1 MHLQSV
7 AIHGFGSLR
16 DRVLGQLSRGVTILH
31 SASAEERRDFVEFV
45 RNMFSRRGADV
56 HAGLWHGGSAAVD
69 SAGEIELQSGVTL
82 SLADGS
88 GAELLPGWVDE
99 AVFREICTPGLT
111 ESGRFERLL
120 SLCRESDQYLT
131 LASERRQAE
140 QGLDRVRSE
149 RDGNGLSGGLVHRIS
164 ELRRQQGE
172 LQGRIAA
179 LRRPSE
185 SLAVRIRELEQHR
198 AETVQ
203 QLSLAEAEESR
214 LRDRVAQLEA
224 ALRFRA
230 GRNSGATAAE
240 TAESLG
246 QWKAI
251 TALMARELSV
261 CRRQESGQ
269 LAGEALQL
277 LQSDAWAAG
286 ERIFSQRA
294 AAMQVCLQ
302 QAAAVV
308 DLLQAELG
316 TLTESAAEQRLTD
329 DSLRSLA
336 DTELQAGLAAVQ
348 AERDAAAKEVER
360 LVAVAATTGSSLER
374 LRSELQPALTLET
387 LDQLRASIAELEAET
402 AQLEEQRKRLN
413 QAEETLKELLARFS
427 DRPVSSL
434 LETAGAALRTV
445 TGGEVRGLQWD
456 ADGGLLVAMT
466 GQSLPVSLATLD
478 AAVQDLTGLVLRLS
492 LLQLRAQSGSSVP
505 VILDGVYLH
514 ADDAWSAGTATMLE
528 SFAAGG
534 QQILVLT
541 ESCDL
546 SDRQGRWLDVRA
558 FPQAAVVMADQ
569 SVADQSVVEQPVTE
583 SLLTVAQSA
592 APASEERPEAQSD
605 AAEQQPV
612 AVVSVPEVVPVAEK
626 NAAVSSPPPLQL
638 HVGEEAEAVAEDPH
652 ASNWLFYLEADH
664 GVDDLAG
671 ISLGELEALRTAGV
685 LTVRELL
692 LQTIPQLEEKIRL
705 KGFVVPVERLQ
716 ALWGQAELA
725 SRVPLLRRGDAALL
739 FAAGIHSAEEL
750 SRLRPET
757 VYERVTRFQRSDAG
771 ARYRRAGR
779 LIDRQQALNWARFGQ
794 FLRSLDDVYSTRS
807 RFGAKTASKPTVRA
821 VARGSAGSRV
831 RSTAAA
837 ESSRGAGTAESAAE
851 EIPAVA
857 VTKKRRRRVAA
868 DSGVASRRAKRTA
881 RREQLTGE
889 HRVDQAEAD
898 GGQLI
903 AERVGGM
910 RFFLSRT
917 SSVAAAPSIGP
928 RTAELLQAA
937 GLRTVEEFLSMTPE
951 RVAEKLHS
959 PRITAT
965 IVRRW
970 QSQARL
976 MCQIPELRSVD
987 AQILVAC
994 GIVTPEALSE
1004 RGPEQVLLSV
1014 QPLAESAE
1022 GQKLL
1027 KSAGQPDLATVTAW
1041 IQWAANARPF
1051 RAA

>member
-1 MHLQSV
+1 M
-7 AIHGFGSLR
+7 
-16 DRVLGQLSRGVTILH
+16 
-31 SASAEERRDFVEFV
+31 
-45 RNMFSRRGADV
+45 
-56 HAGLWHGGSAAVD
+56 
-69 SAGEIELQSGVTL
+69 
-82 SLADGS
+82 
-88 GAELLPGWVDE
+88 
-99 AVFREICTPGLT
+99 
-111 ESGRFERLL
+111 
-120 SLCRESDQYLT
+120 T

-261 CRRQESGQ
+261 CRRHESGQ

-308 DLLQAELG
+308 ELLQAELG

-492 LLQLRAQSGSSVP
+492 
-505 VILDGVYLH
+505 
-514 ADDAWSAGTATMLE
+514 
-528 SFAAGG
+528 
-534 QQILVLT
+534 
-541 ESCDL
+541 
-546 SDRQGRWLDVRA
+546 
-558 FPQAAVVMADQ
+558 
-569 SVADQSVVEQPVTE
+569 
-583 SLLTVAQSA
+583 
-592 APASEERPEAQSD
+592 
-605 AAEQQPV
+605 
-612 AVVSVPEVVPVAEK
+612 
-626 NAAVSSPPPLQL
+626 
-638 HVGEEAEAVAEDPH
+638 
-652 ASNWLFYLEADH
+652 
-664 GVDDLAG
+664 
-671 ISLGELEALRTAGV
+671 
-685 LTVRELL
+685 
-692 LQTIPQLEEKIRL
+692 
-705 KGFVVPVERLQ
+705 
-716 ALWGQAELA
+716 
-725 SRVPLLRRGDAALL
+725 
-739 FAAGIHSAEEL
+739 
-750 SRLRPET
+750 
-757 VYERVTRFQRSDAG
+757 
-771 ARYRRAGR
+771 
-779 LIDRQQALNWARFGQ
+779 
-794 FLRSLDDVYSTRS
+794 
-807 RFGAKTASKPTVRA
+807 
-821 VARGSAGSRV
+821 
-831 RSTAAA
+831 
-837 ESSRGAGTAESAAE
+837 
-851 EIPAVA
+851 
-857 VTKKRRRRVAA
+857 
-868 DSGVASRRAKRTA
+868 
-881 RREQLTGE
+881 
-889 HRVDQAEAD
+889 
-898 GGQLI
+898 
-903 AERVGGM
+903 
-910 RFFLSRT
+910 
-917 SSVAAAPSIGP
+917 
-928 RTAELLQAA
+928 
-937 GLRTVEEFLSMTPE
+937 
-951 RVAEKLHS
+951 
-959 PRITAT
+959 
-965 IVRRW
+965 
-970 QSQARL
+970 
-976 MCQIPELRSVD
+976 
-987 AQILVAC
+987 
-994 GIVTPEALSE
+994 
-1004 RGPEQVLLSV
+1004 
-1014 QPLAESAE
+1014 
-1022 GQKLL
+1022 
-1027 KSAGQPDLATVTAW
+1027 
-1041 IQWAANARPF
+1041 
-1051 RAA
+1051 

>member
-45 RNMFSRRGADV
+45 RNIFSRRGADV
-56 HAGLWHGGSAAVD
+56 NAELWHGGSAAVD

-82 SLADGS
+82 SQADGS
-88 GAELLPGWVDE
+88 GAELLPSWVDE
-99 AVFREICTPGLT
+99 TVFRELCTPGLT
-111 ESGRFERLL
+111 EAGHFERLL
-120 SLCRESDQYLT
+120 SMCRESDQYLT

-140 QGLDRVRSE
+140 QGLERIRSE

-198 AETVQ
+198 AETEQ
-203 QLSLAEAEESR
+203 QLSLAETEESR

-230 GRNSGATAAE
+230 GRNSGATATE

-269 LAGEALQL
+269 LATEALQL

-294 AAMQVCLQ
+294 AAMQLCLQ
-302 QAAAVV
+302 QATAVV
-308 DLLQAELG
+308 ELLQAELG
-316 TLTESAAEQRLTD
+316 TLTEWAAEQRSTD

-348 AERDAAAKEVER
+348 AERDAAAKEVDR
-360 LVAVAATTGSSLER
+360 LVAVAATTGSSLEC

-387 LDQLRASIAELEAET
+387 LDQLRASIAELETET

-413 QAEETLKELLARFS
+413 QAEETLNELLARFS

-445 TGGEVRGLQWD
+445 TGSEVRGLQWD
-456 ADGGLLVAMT
+456 ADGGLLVAVA

-478 AAVQDLTGLVLRLS
+478 AAVQDLTGLVLRFS

-514 ADDAWSAGTATMLE
+514 ADDAWSAGTVAMLE

-534 QQILVLT
+534 QQILILT

-569 SVADQSVVEQPVTE
+569 PVVEP
-583 SLLTVAQSA
+583 LLTVAQPA
-592 APASEERPEAQSD
+592 ATASEVRSEEHAD

-612 AVVSVPEVVPVAEK
+612 AAVSAPEVVPVAEK
-626 NAAVSSPPPLQL
+626 NAAVSAPQPLQL

-671 ISLGELEALRTAGV
+671 ISLGELEALRTTGV

-692 LQTIPQLEEKIRL
+692 VQTIPQLEEKIRL

-771 ARYRRAGR
+771 ARYRRAGH

-807 RFGAKTASKPTVRA
+807 RFGAKTVSKPTVRA

-831 RSTAAA
+831 RSKAAT
-837 ESSRGAGTAESAAE
+837 EGSRGAGTAESAAE

-857 VTKKRRRRVAA
+857 VTTKRRRRVAA

-881 RREQLTGE
+881 RRDQLTGE

-898 GGQLI
+898 GGQLV

-928 RTAELLQAA
+928 RTAALLQTA

-959 PRITAT
+959 PRINAT

-994 GIVTPEALSE
+994 GIVTPEELSE

-1014 QPLAESAE
+1014 QPLTQSAE
-1022 GQKLL
+1022 GQNLL
-1027 KSAGQPDLATVTAW
+1027 KSAGQPDLTTVTAW

>member
-7 AIHGFGSLR
+7 AIHGFGCLR
-16 DRVLGQLSRGVTILH
+16 DRVLEQLSRGVTILH

-45 RNMFSRRGADV
+45 RSMFRRRGADV
-56 HAGLWHGGSAAVD
+56 HAGLWHGGAAALE
-69 SAGEIELQSGVTL
+69 SAGESELQSGVTVTG
-82 SLADGS
+82 ADGS
-88 GAELLPGWVDE
+88 GAGLLPSWVDE
-99 AVFREICTPGLT
+99 TVFREVCTPGLT

-120 SLCRESDQYLT
+120 SLCRESDQNLT
-131 LASERRQAE
+131 LETERRQAE
-140 QGLDRVRSE
+140 HGLERVRAE
-149 RDGNGLSGGLVHRIS
+149 RDGNGLTGGLVHRIS

-172 LQGRIAA
+172 LQGRIVS
-179 LRRPSE
+179 LRRPAE
-185 SLAVRIRELEQHR
+185 SLAVRIRELEQQR
-198 AETVQ
+198 AETEQ
-203 QLSLAEAEESR
+203 QLSLAVSEESR
-214 LRDRVAQLEA
+214 LRNRVAQLEA
-224 ALRFRA
+224 VLRFRA

-277 LQSDAWAAG
+277 LHSEAWAAG

-294 AAMQVCLQ
+294 AAMQSCLQ

-308 DLLQAELG
+308 ELLQAELG
-316 TLTESAAEQRLTD
+316 TLTESAVEKRLSD
-329 DSLRSLA
+329 ESLRSLA
-336 DTELQAGLAAVQ
+336 DAELRAALASVQSELVAAVS
-348 AERDAAAKEVER
+348 EVER
-360 LVAVAATTGSSLER
+360 LGAVAATTGSSLES

-413 QAEETLKELLARFS
+413 QAEETLKELLAGFS
-427 DRPVSSL
+427 ERPVSSL

-445 TGGEVRGLQWD
+445 TGGEVRGMQWG
-456 ADGGLLVAMT
+456 ADGGLLFSIS
-466 GQSLPVSLATLD
+466 GQLSLVSLSSLD
-478 AAVQDLTGLVLRLS
+478 AALQDLAGLVLRLS
-492 LLQLRAQSGSSVP
+492 LLQLRSQSGSWVP

-514 ADDAWSAGTATMLE
+514 AEDVWSAGTAAMLE
-528 SFAAGG
+528 SFAAAG

-541 ESCDL
+541 ESCNL

-558 FPQAAVVMADQ
+558 FPQAVVAVA
-569 SVADQSVVEQPVTE
+569 EQ
-583 SLLTVAQSA
+583 
-592 APASEERPEAQSD
+592 R
-605 AAEQQPV
+605 AAEQLLPAEQP
-612 AVVSVPEVVPVAEK
+612 AVIETEVRAEEHVDLTEARPVAEVSVAEVVL
-626 NAAVSSPPPLQL
+626 AAEKAAPVAAAPPQLQL
-638 HVGEEAEAVAEDPH
+638 HVGEEAEAAALSEDPH

-671 ISLGELEALRTAGV
+671 ISLGELEALRTAGIQ
-685 LTVRELL
+685 TVRELL
-692 LQTIPQLEEKIRL
+692 LRTIPQLEEKLRL

-725 SRVPLLRRGDAALL
+725 ARVPLLRRGDAALL

-794 FLRSLDDVYSTRS
+794 FLRSLEEVYSVRS
-807 RFGAKTASKPTVRA
+807 RFGAKTVSKPTVRA
-821 VARGSAGSRV
+821 VVRGSAGSRV
-831 RSTAAA
+831 RSSAGV
-837 ESSRGAGTAESAAE
+837 ESSRSTATPEVTAE

-868 DSGVASRRAKRTA
+868 DSSVVSRRAKRTA

-889 HRVDQAEAD
+889 HRVDQADAD
-898 GGQLI
+898 GGQLV

-917 SSVAAAPSIGP
+917 SSVAVAPSIGP

-965 IVRRW
+965 IVRQW

-994 GIVTPEALSE
+994 GILTPEALSE
-1004 RGPEQVLLSV
+1004 RGPEQVLSSV
-1014 QPLAESAE
+1014 QPLAQSAE